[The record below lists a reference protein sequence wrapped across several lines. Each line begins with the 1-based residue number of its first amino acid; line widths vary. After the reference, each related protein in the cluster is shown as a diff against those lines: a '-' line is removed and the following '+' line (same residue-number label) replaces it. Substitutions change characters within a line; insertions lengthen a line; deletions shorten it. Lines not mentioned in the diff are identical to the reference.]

1 MKHTGNIKKTN
12 KHDTYYCCEHLT
24 DRDESKKCDFM
35 TWDVPVADDCP
46 MCGQTMFK
54 KSGKGF
60 KKPFCINEKCENFT
74 PEEKRGGWKKKPAG
88 DGGEAQEETAEG
100 KKPAKPAATKKP
112 AAKKTAAAK
121 KPAAKKTAA
130 KKA

>member
-1 MKHTGNIKKTN
+1 
-12 KHDTYYCCEHLT
+12 
-24 DRDESKKCDFM
+24 M

-74 PEEKRGGWKKKPAG
+74 PEEKRGGWKKKSAG
-88 DGGEAQEETAEG
+88 DGGEAPAEEPAET
-100 KKPAKPAATKKP
+100 KKPAKSALPKP
-112 AAKKTAAAK
+112 AAKKTAAAPKSGEKKAATAK
-121 KPAAKKTAA
+121 KPAAKKAAA